1 MTAIV
6 YAICKAILDS
16 VTEWMRS
23 PRVVRV
29 VGGGSRLAERV
40 RAEIR
45 SRAGLTDVDRGSQG
59 QRPSGDA

>member
-45 SRAGLTDVDRGSQG
+45 KRTGFTDVDRGSQG

>member
-29 VGGGSRLAERV
+29 VGGGTRFAERV
-40 RAEIR
+40 RSEIR
-45 SRAGLTDVDRGSQG
+45 RRAGLTNADRGSER

>member
-29 VGGGSRLAERV
+29 VGGGTRLAERV
-40 RAEIR
+40 RTEIR
-45 SRAGLTDVDRGSQG
+45 RRAGFTDADRSSER
-59 QRPSGDA
+59 QRASRDA

>member
-1 MTAIV
+1 MTSIV

-45 SRAGLTDVDRGSQG
+45 KRTGLPDADRGSQG
-59 QRPSGDA
+59 KRTSRDA

>member
-1 MTAIV
+1 
-6 YAICKAILDS
+6 
-16 VTEWMRS
+16 MRS

-45 SRAGLTDVDRGSQG
+45 KRTGLPDADRGSQG
-59 QRPSGDA
+59 KRTSRDA

>member
-29 VGGGSRLAERV
+29 VGGGTRFAERV
-40 RAEIR
+40 RTEIR
-45 SRAGLTDVDRGSQG
+45 KRAGLADADRGSEG
-59 QRPSGDA
+59 KRSGGDA